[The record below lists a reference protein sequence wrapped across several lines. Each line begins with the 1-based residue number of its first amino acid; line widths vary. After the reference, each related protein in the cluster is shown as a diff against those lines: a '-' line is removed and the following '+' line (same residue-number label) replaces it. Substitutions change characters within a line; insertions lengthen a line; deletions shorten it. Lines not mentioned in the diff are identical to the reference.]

1 MNSPLRLHLVNHNLR
16 YIDWPHGYGD
26 PSAYWRSVGQRHASG
41 PMVLTED
48 LAAAVLG
55 SPAMFARKLDLEMPE
70 GVDFMQ
76 RWDKWMSYKLQTGTD
91 HDAVQVGS
99 AESRPQPSPRPA
111 PLHPEPLRV
120 CVPRVA
126 STAGHRI
133 RPTRGRRHAAC
144 NSASAHGRGPQRSRG
159 GGDCRSLRCA
169 SCPLRARRRDAPPV
183 YCSPAAAAAALARL
197 SCRGAGQRWK
207 ARRRKWRSTQ
217 PPWPPRRSRRRTMCP
232 AAGAYARLYSPTG
245 APGRWCDDAGR
256 DFGVQYA
263 SSSFTALRAP
273 CRPTQ
278 STHIGIPTRV
288 SSV

>member
-91 HDAVQVGS
+91 HDAVQVGF

-197 SCRGAGQRWK
+197 RAVARGKDGRRAVGSGA
-207 ARRRKWRSTQ
+207 ARSRLGRRGGRGGERCA
-217 PPWPPRRSRRRTMCP
+217 PRRAPTHDCILRRELQGGGVMTR
-232 AAGAYARLYSPTG
+232 AAI
-245 APGRWCDDAGR
+245 
-256 DFGVQYA
+256 FGVQYA

-278 STHIGIPTRV
+278 STHIEEFLLE
-288 SSV
+288 

>member
-183 YCSPAAAAAALARL
+183 CRSPAAAAAAAALAWLRAVARREDGGRAIG
-197 SCRGAGQRWK
+197 SGATRSRSSRCGAGGGGLRG
-207 ARRRKWRSTQ
+207 
-217 PPWPPRRSRRRTMCP
+217 PRRAPAGDGVLRRLEEGDVITNV
-232 AAGAYARLYSPTG
+232 L
-245 APGRWCDDAGR
+245 GR
-256 DFGVQYA
+256 F
-263 SSSFTALRAP
+263 SE
-273 CRPTQ
+273 
-278 STHIGIPTRV
+278 
-288 SSV
+288 